1 MDVPA
6 CFSYIL
12 GFLGEGGMDGRLRG
26 GWGTGTK
33 LDEAWMVRYEGGRT
47 WNAWM
52 T

>member
-26 GWGTGTK
+26 DGERERNSMRDGWFDTK
-33 LDEAWMVRYEGGRT
+33 GDGHGMHG
-47 WNAWM
+47 
-52 T
+52 